1 MLPMLLLMTTTT
13 TLTNRVA
20 ESDEKEH
27 ERCHNQRASRDVCIL
42 VEIVHAS
49 HRSGALHGDNREV
62 IRGLEIVLLGDPTAE
77 SRCGRRHHS
86 DSTLNLIIIHLS
98 IFLFWIRVSR
108 KTEV

>member
-86 DSTLNLIIIHLS
+86 DSHSQSHHHLS